1 MAVFSRIE
9 YFDEEVMK
17 PILSDDRFNSKD
29 RKRLTE
35 YNKHRIDAGRVN
47 VSYVYGTGCA
57 EHKLG
62 RLFPEN
68 GIGLQAFRFD
78 LRNPLAKRWYWDTDI
93 ENCHFVI
100 ALKYCK
106 DYDLPHQNLL
116 YYIEN
121 RDSCLK
127 MVSNSRK
134 KAKTEFLKVLYGG
147 NLQLYRE
154 DYQDVEGNITPEG
167 HNILLK
173 VKIEMD
179 ALMFKIWAKH
189 SEYHHLKL
197 GKEKKMISKKYN
209 PQASL
214 MSLIFQTKERELIL
228 EWDKFLTQN
237 GRSLSVLI
245 HDGGYIPKKDGETE
259 FPEVLLTDGSQH
271 LNTTLGYT
279 HIRLTQKEISHEW
292 SPKVKPFVKIITD
305 DNHGATLLLEELKN
319 SLLYHDKQLFYKQ
332 GYIWINDPEQINNY
346 LLDYIMMSGLN
357 KASKKE
363 EDDAI
368 PYSQNTKS
376 AENLLKA
383 LYVKIKTSKQ
393 INLDIYTKLHQTTKG
408 RLCFLDGVLD
418 FKAGKFYTWDKI
430 DFEYFTCVMLK
441 RNYKD
446 YFDNPNLE
454 VVNKIKTD
462 IYDNLYGDD
471 CGTALNALSRALA
484 GHCED
489 KNFMEYVGNR
499 NCGKGILFDNLKN
512 AFGEYVSSFELSYF
526 LYNRATP
533 GTSEPAPKLNYWYI
547 DIQFVRLAISQETPS
562 VEKNLKINGQLWK
575 KACGG
580 NDDHIC
586 KRNYDRI
593 NTTVKIDTTFSVMGN
608 NELVYDTPDTKE
620 HRIFFSSSVQFKK
633 QQDIDK
639 MKADGEDQRI
649 IDAFKVKDDA
659 LRDKCLS
666 DEWMNAT
673 VYLIYQHYIS
683 VAVSATSQEIDED
696 DEDDKLGMSIRKVI
710 LSKFDFDK
718 DAVVLA
724 NEVHS
729 YLSQFQK
736 SKIEAELKGLNIFKK
751 KMKSGDY
758 RDKIC
763 YTGISVKVKVN
774 DDC

>member
-1 MAVFSRIE
+1 MAIVKTE

-17 PILSDDRFNSKD
+17 PILCDDRFNSKD
-29 RKRLTE
+29 LKRLSE
-35 YNKHRIDAGRVN
+35 YNKHRINGGKVN
-47 VSYVYGTGCA
+47 VSYVFGAGCA

-106 DYDLPHQNLL
+106 DYDLPHENLL

-121 RDSCLK
+121 RDNCLK
-127 MVSNSRK
+127 TVSDNRK

-154 DYQDVEGNITPEG
+154 DYLDVEGSITQEG
-167 HNILLK
+167 RSLLLK

-189 SEYHHLKL
+189 SEFHNLKM
-197 GKEKKMISKKYN
+197 GKDKKMISKKYN

-214 MSLIFQTKERELIL
+214 MSLIFQTKERELIM
-228 EWDKFLTQN
+228 EWDKYLAEK
-237 GRSLSVLI
+237 GRYLSVLI
-245 HDGGYIPKKDGETE
+245 HDGGYISKIEGESE
-259 FPEVLLTDGSQH
+259 FPNELLIGGSTH
-271 LNTTLGYT
+271 LNETLGYT
-279 HIRLTQKEISHEW
+279 HIKLTQKEINHDW
-292 SPKVKPFVKIITD
+292 APKVKPFVKIITD
-305 DNHGATLLLEELKN
+305 DNDGATILLDELKN
-319 SLLYHDKQLFYKQ
+319 SLLYHSSQLFYKH
-332 GYIWINDPEQINNY
+332 GYLWINDPEQINNY
-346 LLDYIMMSGLN
+346 LLDYIMMSGLY

-363 EDDAI
+363 DEAI
-368 PYSQNTKS
+368 PYSQNIKC

-383 LYVKIKTSKQ
+383 LYVKIKTSQK
-393 INLDIYTKLHQTTKG
+393 INIDIYTKLHTTTKG

-418 FKAGKFYTWDKI
+418 FKTGKFYTWDKI
-430 DFEYFTCVMLK
+430 DFEYFTCVMIK
-441 RNYKD
+441 RNFKE

-454 VVNKIKTD
+454 IVNKIKAD

-499 NCGKGILFDNLKN
+499 NCGKGILFDNLKS
-512 AFGEYVSSFELSYF
+512 AFGEYVNSFELSYF
-526 LYNRATP
+526 LYNRATA
-533 GTSEPAPKLNYWYI
+533 GSSETAPKLNYWII
-547 DIQFVRLAISQETPS
+547 DLQFVRLAISQETPS
-562 VEKNLKINGQLWK
+562 VEKNLKVNGQLWK
-575 KACGG
+575 KLCGG

-586 KRNYDRI
+586 KRNYDRV

-639 MKADGEDQRI
+639 MKANGEDQRI

-666 DEWMNAT
+666 EEWMNAT
-673 VYLIYQHYIS
+673 VYLLFQHYVS
-683 VAVSATSQEIDED
+683 VAVSANSQEIDDD
-696 DEDDKLGMSIRKVI
+696 DEDDKAGMSIRKVL

-718 DAVVLA
+718 DEVVPAV
-724 NEVHS
+724 EVHNC
-729 YLSQFQK
+729 LSQFQK
-736 SKIEAELKGLNIFKK
+736 SKIEAELKGLNIIKK
-751 KMKSGDY
+751 KMTTGEYKF
-758 RDKIC
+758 KWC
-763 YTGISVKVKVN
+763 YLGISQKE
-774 DDC
+774 CP